1 MLVIF
6 WVCLM
11 INLVMHNSKFK
22 TLLFFRE
29 RKNVNILN
37 KAAVY
42 RKPKSNINRLTKAEA
57 DKES

>member
-1 MLVIF
+1 
-6 WVCLM
+6 M